1 MARGGGRDTGS
12 HSLAPGGCA
21 AGEPWAEYLPP
32 TDADGSP
39 SPGTCLFIVS
49 YTVIV
54 CWTLLQASD
63 RAAQIVG
70 DIMLCYVML
79 CYVILYYIIPIVC
92 WTLLQACDRARRR

>member
-63 RAAQIVG
+63 RARRRLWEIYY
-70 DIMLCYVML
+70 IILY
-79 CYVILYYIIPIVC
+79 YIILYYIIPIVC
-92 WTLLQACDRARRR
+92 WTLLQARDRARRR